1 VPDLDYVHDPLCGP
15 GFGPGSNLKLTSC
28 ICPPLYTAR
37 TQERAKI
44 LKDSEDGTAYRKG
57 LQDAADKIKTTA
69 NELPRGP
76 EFDLIWVAL
85 SSAVD
90 SIERMAETNEYK
102 KLS

>member
-1 VPDLDYVHDPLCGP
+1 MPKLDYVHDPLCSP
-15 GFGPGSNLKLTSC
+15 NSNSC

-57 LQDAADKIKTTA
+57 LQDASSKIKAIA
-69 NELPRGP
+69 NELPQGP
-76 EFDLIWVAL
+76 EFDLLWAAF

-90 SIERMAETNEYK
+90 SIERMAETDEYK
-102 KLS
+102 KLP

>member
-1 VPDLDYVHDPLCGP
+1 VPDLDYVHDPLCSP
-15 GFGPGSNLKLTSC
+15 SPSPKLTSC

-37 TQERAKI
+37 TQERANI
-44 LKDSEDGTAYRKG
+44 LRDSEDGTAYRKG
-57 LQDAADKIKTTA
+57 LQDAANKIKTTA